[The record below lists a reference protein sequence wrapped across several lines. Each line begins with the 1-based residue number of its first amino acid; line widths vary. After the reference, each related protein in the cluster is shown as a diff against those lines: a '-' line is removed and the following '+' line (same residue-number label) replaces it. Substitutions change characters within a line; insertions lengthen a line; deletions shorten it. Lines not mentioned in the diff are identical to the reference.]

1 MTDRTTTKSLL
12 LASTLILSSTL
23 AIGQEQPTDFLTEE
37 FFANW
42 GLDNIRAQYAWS
54 QGFTG
59 KGEKI
64 AIVDEP
70 AQVTHPEFIGRALF
84 STPNQTFPMEG
95 FPIPSHGTH
104 VMGLAGAA
112 RNDEGIMGIAF
123 EAELVSVLDDV
134 GAPGYEVNKDWS
146 AEVVSSGARVMNGSF
161 GFPAYP
167 RLLLGNG
174 QENPDFVEVD
184 IHVIFP
190 SVVLQYAANIERLAQ
205 GDVVMVFGA
214 GNDRAFDIIPPG
226 EQRYWETIQPYA
238 ANNPMFPAALPLIRP
253 ENTLAN
259 PASYRFL
266 ESGSILNDPI
276 GNWFLYPK
284 ATFADWD
291 YSNLAGSLIA
301 VVATDQDNR
310 IAPFSNYCGLA
321 ADWCLAAPGFDLLS
335 TVPMNTYD
343 SKYGTSMA
351 APLVAGGA
359 ALVRQA
365 FPYMTARQ
373 VIEVLLTSSTD
384 LGDSSIYGH
393 GLLNLERAVKGPVEF
408 GHPSL
413 LPGEDSIF
421 APVFAVDTE
430 GHDSIWSNDISGAGG
445 FRKAGDGRLTLTGD
459 NSYTGATEIL
469 GGTLRVDG
477 SIATSDLTVAGPA
490 RVEGRGT
497 LSTAQVA
504 GTIAPGNSVGVLN
517 IAGDLNLQSGAR
529 IEAEIDATGADLIAI
544 TGDVTIDPNVTLVML
559 AQPGLML
566 DTGYEVLTTGG
577 TITGNIANVE
587 DPHPFLDAR
596 LVAGS
601 SSLTLSA
608 ERNATGFSQ
617 VAQTANQRA
626 LAQAFDG
633 LDPGDPAVAPVV
645 FATSAVSLPDLFST
659 LSGEIYASL
668 PAARMGAAMDLSGV
682 LSARLAQSPQVGPEA
697 SPEASPRFWS
707 ETHGARGQFE
717 GRGLASDL
725 DHSHHALTFGME
737 VTGEA
742 NATFGLGLSVAKGL
756 AQSPGACA
764 ETDDVTLFAYGGILH
779 EGLRLSSGITQ
790 VTSNAD
796 VSRTVAGLADT
807 SLRGHLTHAFV
818 ELGLP
823 RDYSAGLRIEPFLRA
838 GHVSLRQN
846 GITETGA
853 AQALSV
859 AGIEADVTQATLG
872 LRLAH
877 EWQGAD
883 RPWRIDGTAAWQT
896 NHGDIAPGLGVDLAS
911 GGAPFTVTGARL
923 PEDTVTLDFGIS
935 TAIGQTGRFNLA
947 LGGGLGEST
956 HDYRMQAGLEWRF

>member
-23 AIGQEQPTDFLTEE
+23 AIGQEKPADFLTEE
-37 FFANW
+37 FLANY
-42 GLDNIRAQYAWS
+42 GLGLIRAQDAYAA
-54 QGFTG
+54 GFTG
-59 KGEKI
+59 KGVTI
-64 AIVDEP
+64 AIVDAP
-70 AQVTHPEFIGRALF
+70 VQWTHPELEERIV
-84 STPNQTFPMEG
+84 S
-95 FPIPSHGTH
+95 PSSLPVVPLPGLDVPYHGTH
-104 VMGLAGAA
+104 VSGIAGAE
-112 RNDEGIMGIAF
+112 RNERGMMGVAF
-123 EAELVSVLDDV
+123 EANLAPVLGPNEVDGYGLNLDW
-134 GAPGYEVNKDWS
+134 GADTIR
-146 AEVVSSGARVMNGSF
+146 AGAGVMNGSF
-161 GFPAYP
+161 SSSTAPKFVLPSGE
-167 RLLLGNG
+167 
-174 QENPDFVEVD
+174 ENPSYRVVSEVIETRDEILNHVEQ
-184 IHVIFP
+184 I
-190 SVVLQYAANIERLAQ
+190 NIMAQ
-205 GDVVMVFGA
+205 ADVVMVFAA
-214 GNDRAFDIIPPG
+214 GNSRIDQPIAAETSFFPG
-226 EQRYWETIQPYA
+226 LLPIVNPGLTASGDLYRIVDMNSDL
-238 ANNPMFPAALPLIRP
+238 NNPD
-253 ENTLAN
+253 T
-259 PASYRFL
+259 
-266 ESGSILNDPI
+266 
-276 GNWFLYPK
+276 W
-284 ATFADWD
+284 TFATDPEIANLD
-291 YSNLAGSLIA
+291 MNHLKGRLITTVAIGQYDDGGLFIPGFSNL
-301 VVATDQDNR
+301 
-310 IAPFSNYCGLA
+310 CGIA
-321 ADWCLAAPGFDLLS
+321 ADWCVAAPGVEILS
-335 TVPMNTYD
+335 AYPLNSYKELT
-343 SKYGTSMA
+343 GTSMA
-351 APLVAGGA
+351 APHVSGVA

-365 FPYMTARQ
+365 FPYMTAPQ
-373 VIEVLLTSSTD
+373 VIEVILTTAQD
-384 LGDSSIYGH
+384 FGLDPTVLGH
-393 GLLNLERAVKGPVEF
+393 GLVNAGRAVRGPVEF

-413 LPGEDSIF
+413 LPGQHSIF

-477 SIATSDLTVAGPA
+477 SIATSDLSVAGPA

-497 LSTAQVA
+497 LGTAQVA

-517 IAGDLNLQSGAR
+517 IAGDLTLQSGAR

-608 ERNATGFSQ
+608 ERNATGF
-617 VAQTANQRA
+617 AQFAETANQRA

-633 LDPGDPAVAPVV
+633 LATGDPAVAPVV

-668 PAARMGAAMDLSGV
+668 PAARMGAAMDLSGI

-697 SPEASPRFWS
+697 FPAASPRFWA

-717 GRGLASDL
+717 GGGLASDL
-725 DHSHHALTFGME
+725 EHSHHALTFGME

-742 NATFGLGLSVAKGL
+742 NATFGLGLSMAKGL
-756 AQSPGACA
+756 AQSLGARA

-796 VSRTVAGLADT
+796 VSRAVAGLADT
-807 SLRGHLTHAFV
+807 PLRGHLTHAFV

-923 PEDTVTLDFGIS
+923 PEDTLTLDFGIS

-947 LGGGLGEST
+947 LGAGLGEST